1 MHQINVS
8 AIISTL
14 SGEIKNRRDFDA
26 FDDTHMEELV
36 VYWIQYENLLKYK
49 VGCFPYVYTIN

>member
-1 MHQINVS
+1 MIAYVFQKYPENFPFQLNSIRKNIGVS

-36 VYWIQYENLLKYK
+36 VY
-49 VGCFPYVYTIN
+49 